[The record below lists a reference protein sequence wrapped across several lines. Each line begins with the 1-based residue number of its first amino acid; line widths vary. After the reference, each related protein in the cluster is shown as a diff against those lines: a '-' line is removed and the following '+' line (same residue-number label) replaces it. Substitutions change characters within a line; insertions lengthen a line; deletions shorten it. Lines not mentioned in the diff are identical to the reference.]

1 MVTLSRTYAGT
12 KAEYEKYFASMQI
25 TKLKREAEQVVA
37 TMVSNRARYQ
47 SVSSGTGVP
56 WFVIAIIHS
65 LEGGANFT
73 KHLHNGDPLTGRTFK
88 EPGGRPVK
96 GNPPFT
102 WEVSATDALVYMDM
116 HKWKDWSIP
125 GILFNL
131 EKYNGFGYRTKKV
144 AMPTPYLWS
153 GTNHYTRGKYK
164 SDGIYSASLVSQQV
178 GAAVI
183 IKMMMDKGII
193 TASGGDGTN
202 STEVGKDYG
211 LGCVDAGIGGSKTLM
226 GAHNPSSPA
235 EALAYA
241 LGINAADRQRQ
252 YQFSALIDVAYAP
265 ESLTLDAQK
274 TFQLKNMMPDAS
286 ELNLTIE
293 DVVYYFGDNI
303 EAEVTAYAA
312 DPNAPSPQV
321 FMHDSANPAPNT
333 PGQAPPSG
341 SIQERIYKA
350 AIASKGESSRNGPGG
365 GNTACAWILNTS
377 VFPKAGIA
385 TIGKNPNLVSSVEE
399 ALQGGRGQ
407 LVSPRTAGGQG
418 DVVVMGT
425 AHIGICL
432 NEGCSEVI
440 SNSSSKAS
448 FTWVASIQTYDSYY
462 KTSCR
467 VYRVVN

>member
-12 KAEYEKYFASMQI
+12 KAEYEKYFANMEI
-25 TKLKREAEQVVA
+25 TKLKREAEQVIA
-37 TMVSNRARYQ
+37 TMVANRARYQ

-65 LEGGANFT
+65 LEGGANFS
-73 KHLHNGDPLTGRTFK
+73 KHLHNGDPLTGRTVRV
-88 EPGGRPVK
+88 PAGRPVA
-96 GNPPFT
+96 GIPPFT
-102 WEVSATDALVYMDM
+102 WEASATDALVYKDM
-116 HKWKDWSIP
+116 HKWKDWSIG
-125 GILFNL
+125 GIMWNL
-131 EKYNGFGYRTKKV
+131 ERYNGFGYRTSRV

-153 GTNHYTRGKYK
+153 GSNHYTSGKYVA
-164 SDGIYSASLVSQQV
+164 DGRFSASAVSQQV

-183 IKMMMDKGII
+183 IKMMIDKGII
-193 TASGGDGTN
+193 TASGADGTN
-202 STEVGKDYG
+202 SAGLGLNYG
-211 LGCVDAGIGGSKTLM
+211 LGCADGGIAGNKTLM
-226 GAHNPSSPA
+226 GAHNPSSAA

-265 ESLTLDAQK
+265 QALTLDAQK
-274 TFQLKNMMPDAS
+274 TFQLRNMMPDAD

-321 FMHDSANPAPNT
+321 FMHDSANPVTNT

-341 SIQERIYKA
+341 TIQDRIYKA
-350 AIASKGESSRNGPGG
+350 AIATKGQSSRNGPGG
-365 GNTACAWILNTS
+365 GNVACAWILNTA

-385 TIGKNPNLVSSVEE
+385 PIGKNQNLVSSVEE
-399 ALQGGRGQ
+399 ALKESRGQ
-407 LVSPRTAGGQG
+407 LISPRTAGGPG

-432 NEGCSEVI
+432 NEGCSQVI

-448 FTWVASIQTYDSYY
+448 FTWVASIQAYDSYY
-462 KTSCR
+462 KTSSR